1 MKKSITG
8 RCKIMQNVEATM
20 KHSMQNGNANLLL
33 RHDQKQKTGVRRG
46 TKKGEAG
53 QKRRNRIS

>member
-20 KHSMQNGNANLLL
+20 KHSMQNENAKPLL

-46 TKKGEAG
+46 TRKGETG
-53 QKRRNRIS
+53 QKNREPK

>member
-8 RCKIMQNVEATM
+8 GCKIMQDVEATT
-20 KHSMQNGNANLLL
+20 KHSMQNGNAKPLL

-46 TKKGEAG
+46 TRKGEAD
-53 QKRRNRIS
+53 QKRRNQSS